1 IMKAKLDAG
10 RSLYYATSRFVD
22 VYKTLE
28 DIERERKEKGEKLS
42 AEERAECKA
51 FSKLADA
58 FTPIAKGMTSEYANQ
73 NAYDGIQVHGGSGFM
88 LEYACQRLYRDARIL
103 TIYEGTTQLQT
114 VAAGR
119 YITNGFYG
127 QIIEG
132 FLAQGEAGYALANA
146 TAYENE
152 NETLRYENEGEW
164 CSAELLPQ
172 KERIAKMAEKY
183 NAVVAYV
190 NEQKNDE
197 LKDLCIRHLYEMAG
211 DIIMALLLVGDAS
224 KDAELF
230 SKSAKVYTR
239 YAAAEIEKHYDFV
252 MSCTEADL
260 ADYRA
265 N

>member
-1 IMKAKLDAG
+1 
-10 RSLYYATSRFVD
+10 
-22 VYKTLE
+22 
-28 DIERERKEKGEKLS
+28 
-42 AEERAECKA
+42 
-51 FSKLADA
+51 
-58 FTPIAKGMTSEYANQ
+58 MTSEYANQ

-146 TAYENE
+146 VAFNG
-152 NETLRYENEGEW
+152 NGNVNVNGDW
-164 CSAELLPQ
+164 CSADLLPQ

-183 NAVVAYV
+183 NAAVAYV
-190 NEQKNDE
+190 NDQKNDE

-211 DIIMALLLVGDAS
+211 DIIMALLLLGDAS
-224 KDAELF
+224 KDADLF
-230 SKSAKVYTR
+230 AKSAKVYTR
-239 YAAAEIEKHYDFV
+239 YAAAEVEKHYDFV

-260 ADYRA
+260 DDYRK
-265 N
+265 